1 MARNRQ
7 DLRRG
12 TTGVRTVRAEAQ
24 GRYRRPWRWLGGC
37 RWKWWNRW
45 KEGSKERKQGT
56 RERTAGPESVGD
68 SCRGVAGSI
77 SVDRRHKLFQWTQSS
92 GSIVARS
99 FSSRRLSRLTR
110 TCRSIR
116 GILARARGSILCRR
130 SSCRLSS
137 LSSFRFILTA
147 TVSLARLTFRYLQT
161 NIVLLFI
168 HVLRLIKI
176 LVIFLKNYK
185 ILCIISYDMDE
196 IFFYCLAL
204 LLSNLKIF
212 RIKYTIII

>member
-24 GRYRRPWRWLGGC
+24 GRYRWPWWWLGGC

-99 FSSRRLSRLTR
+99 FSSRHLSRLAR
-110 TCRSIR
+110 TFRRSIR
-116 GILARARGSILCRR
+116 GILARTRGSILRRR

-137 LSSFRFILTA
+137 LSSFRFALTA
-147 TVSLARLTFRYLQT
+147 TRISFYYLQI
-161 NIVLLFI
+161 NIV
-168 HVLRLIKI
+168 VLSFVHI
-176 LVIFLKNYK
+176 L
-185 ILCIISYDMDE
+185 S
-196 IFFYCLAL
+196 
-204 LLSNLKIF
+204 
-212 RIKYTIII
+212 